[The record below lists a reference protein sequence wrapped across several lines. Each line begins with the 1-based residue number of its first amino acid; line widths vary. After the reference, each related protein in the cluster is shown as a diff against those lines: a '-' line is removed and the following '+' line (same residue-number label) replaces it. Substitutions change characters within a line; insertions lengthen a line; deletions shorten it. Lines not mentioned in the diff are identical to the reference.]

1 MKMIKSNEQTKKG
14 LDKAMNEHMYN
25 CTDEGRNE
33 EMKGKGTNEWYK
45 EKKEYLTNQ
54 ENDWDLARCA
64 IMFSVV
70 YCDLGLQRA
79 KSADFGEELELVQK
93 DL

>member
-1 MKMIKSNEQTKKG
+1 
-14 LDKAMNEHMYN
+14 
-25 CTDEGRNE
+25 
-33 EMKGKGTNEWYK
+33 
-45 EKKEYLTNQ
+45 
-54 ENDWDLARCA
+54 
-64 IMFSVV
+64 MFSVV